1 MTAVVLWSLAVPAL
15 NAVGTVAR
23 TAASVGARARVL
35 ASNAPPMTWKEVQ
48 AALDSVP
55 VFALVD
61 GAKEQRDGKFFVDP
75 AAAEQAI
82 DSMGEDG
89 LFVQPV
95 GLGAALGKVREGA
108 AVFEPVDGDRLAA
121 RGMEG
126 GERADEGLPLFGCYQ
141 MRLPSKTG
149 SGPVTPLFL
158 GLADAEAALAKAAPG
173 GGLSL
178 VTVTL
183 EHMADLMMAGQ
194 LRDPRSMAFVPT
206 RRAVEYCNKVG
217 AKRRVVRSVEDTGA
231 VDSGG
236 ASGGALPGGF
246 GI

>member
-1 MTAVVLWSLAVPAL
+1 MAIVLWSLAVPAL
-15 NAVGTVAR
+15 NTAVAR
-23 TAASVGARARVL
+23 TAASVSARARVV
-35 ASNAPPMTWKEVQ
+35 ASNAPPMTWKELKE
-48 AALDSVP
+48 ALDCVP

-61 GAKEQRDGKFFVDP
+61 GAQEQRGDRFFVDP
-75 AAAEQAI
+75 MAAEQAI

-95 GLGAALGKVREGA
+95 GLGAALGKVQDGG
-108 AVFEPVDGDRLAA
+108 AVFEPVDGDILAA

-126 GERADEGLPLFGCYQ
+126 GERADEGLPLFSCYQ

-149 SGPVTPLFL
+149 SGTVTPLFL

-206 RRAVEYCNKVG
+206 RRAVEYCNAVG
-217 AKRRVVRSVEDTGA
+217 ARRRIVRSVEDLTG
-231 VDSGG
+231 GG
-236 ASGGALPGGF
+236 SEPPSGGALPGGF